1 MEEYE
6 SIILVQPEV
15 FVYKI
20 PPRTTN
26 RSYRANDW
34 NLENPD
40 WTGRLRLV
48 SKGNRCVVKLEDK
61 MSGALFAQ
69 APIEDYPGV
78 AVEPVSDSSR
88 YFVLQIKDDNG
99 RSAFIG
105 CGYADRSQAFDLQ
118 VSLQD
123 FFKRVKKEQEIA
135 QEKEAPKPAL
145 DLGFKEGETIKINMK
160 ITKKDGSE
168 GSGRTKPKSTT
179 GGILPPPP
187 GGGSKLPPPPGG
199 LGVSREATPT
209 SSPTHAPNPAA
220 APSNPNPPS
229 SGSNSGW
236 VQF

>member
-6 SIILVQPEV
+6 SIVLVQPEV
-15 FVYKI
+15 FIYKI

-48 SKGNRCVVKLEDK
+48 HKGSRCIAKLEDK
-61 MSGALFAQ
+61 ITGALFAQ
-69 APIEDYPGV
+69 APIDEYPGP

-88 YFVLQIKDDNG
+88 YFVLRIQDDNG
-99 RSAFIG
+99 RNAFIG

-118 VSLQD
+118 VTLQD
-123 FFKRVKKEQEIA
+123 HFKRVKKEQEIA
-135 QEKEAPKPAL
+135 QEQEAPTKPAL

-160 ITKKDGSE
+160 ITKKDGSD
-168 GSGRTKPKSTT
+168 GSSRSKSKSTT

-187 GGGSKLPPPPGG
+187 GGSKLPPPPGG
-199 LGVSREATPT
+199 LGVSREPTPT
-209 SSPTHAPNPAA
+209 SSPTHAPKPAA
-220 APSNPNPPS
+220 AAPPNPPAS
-229 SGSNSGW
+229 ANTDW

>member
-6 SIILVQPEV
+6 SIVLVQPEV
-15 FVYKI
+15 FIYKI

-48 SKGNRCVVKLEDK
+48 HKGTRCIIKLEDK

-69 APIEDYPGV
+69 APIDEYPGP

-88 YFVLQIKDDNG
+88 YFVLRIQDDNG
-99 RSAFIG
+99 RNAFIG

-123 FFKRVKKEQEIA
+123 HFKRVKKEQEIA
-135 QEKEAPKPAL
+135 QEKEDPKPSL

-160 ITKKDGSE
+160 ITKDGSD
-168 GSGRTKPKSTT
+168 GPSRSKSKSTT

-187 GGGSKLPPPPGG
+187 GGNKLPPPPGG
-199 LGVSREATPT
+199 LGVSREVTPT
-209 SSPTHAPNPAA
+209 SSPTHAPKPAA
-220 APSNPNPPS
+220 AAPEQRNPPAS
-229 SGSNSGW
+229 SNTDW